1 MLIWFLDKSE
11 EEKKIIDLDKKIS
24 NFTLLLFQ
32 LFSLY
37 VWEKLHSKSELLQ
50 KSSYYIFWFI
60 AKLW

>member
-11 EEKKIIDLDKKIS
+11 EEIKIIDLDEKIPISYFVSTFLIVRSKKK
-24 NFTLLLFQ
+24 
-32 LFSLY
+32 
-37 VWEKLHSKSELLQ
+37 VHSKGELLQ